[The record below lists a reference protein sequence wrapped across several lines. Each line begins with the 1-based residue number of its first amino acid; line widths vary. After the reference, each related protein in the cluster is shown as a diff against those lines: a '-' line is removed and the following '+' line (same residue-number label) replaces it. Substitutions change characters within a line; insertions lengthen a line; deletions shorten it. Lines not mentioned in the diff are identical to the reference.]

1 MRPRAPLGSERDV
14 LERLYREHHASV
26 FAYVARRAG
35 RDVAHDIVADTFL
48 VAWRKLHSVP
58 AQPLPWLIGIARNRL
73 ANHDRSAR
81 RRHRLLFRLEAYAPR
96 NETDGAEE
104 SSPEKHGLAEAFGRL
119 SDADREILAL
129 VAWEELSLREASL
142 ALGVSYIACRVRFH
156 RAKARF
162 KQQMQAIAS
171 QSGPKAIATYQCPRG
186 GVLR

>member
-1 MRPRAPLGSERDV
+1 MRPPLATERDV
-14 LERLYREHHASV
+14 LERLYRDHHANV
-26 FAYVARRAG
+26 FAYVARRAD
-35 RDVAHDIVADTFL
+35 RDVAHDVAADTFL

-58 AQPLPWLIGIARNRL
+58 AEPLPWLIAIARNRL
-73 ANHDRSAR
+73 ANHHRSAR
-81 RRHRLLFRLEAYAPR
+81 RRRRLLFRLEAYTPR
-96 NETDGAEE
+96 HETDGAED
-104 SSPEKHGLAEAFGRL
+104 SATEKHGLAEAFGRL

-142 ALGVSYIACRVRFH
+142 ALGVSYVAGRVRFH

-171 QSGPKAIATYQCPRG
+171 ESGPKAMATYECPKG